1 MRVKR
6 SCEVTGILYRRCL
19 SQFIQ
24 VIDTG
29 DTRMTA
35 IKVLALDGPIL
46 IVNVYM
52 PVDYGTAEC
61 VEAYNDACTNIVSLD
76 QESEAVCLMVLGDFN
91 CDCGKPGRFRD
102 GFSQF
107 MLDNDLVCSDTKR
120 LDGVFTYCKDDG
132 SCTSWIDHVV
142 CSKLLDVRICDISVH
157 YEYISS
163 DHKPLTVTLSD
174 VCCEACHVDTAEL
187 YPCVTRYDW
196 SNANINLYQQRLCNA
211 LSTVSI
217 PSCLLEC
224 KSNCCADTHTSY
236 IDRYYNDVISCIC
249 LATKSCIP
257 SLNAKC
263 NAYNMPGWSDHVNEK
278 HEKARAAFLEWAAR
292 GKPRTGPAH
301 LHMCRTR
308 AALNMQ

>member
-1 MRVKR
+1 MQVFSFKFYHFVCVR
-6 SCEVTGILYRRCL
+6 SPYRMAHFCPPNTFMYFTLGANPKNMNPILYRRCL

-35 IKVLALDGPIL
+35 IKVLALDGSIL

-61 VEAYNDACTNIVSLD
+61 VEAYNDACSNIVSLY

-91 CDCGKPGRFRD
+91 CNCGKPGRFHD
-102 GFSQF
+102 VFSQF

-142 CSKLLDVRICDISVH
+142 CSKPLDAKICDITVH

-174 VCCEACHVDTAEL
+174 VCCEACHVDTAE
-187 YPCVTRYDW
+187 
-196 SNANINLYQQRLCNA
+196 
-211 LSTVSI
+211 
-217 PSCLLEC
+217 
-224 KSNCCADTHTSY
+224 
-236 IDRYYNDVISCIC
+236 
-249 LATKSCIP
+249 
-257 SLNAKC
+257 
-263 NAYNMPGWSDHVNEK
+263 
-278 HEKARAAFLEWAAR
+278 F
-292 GKPRTGPAH
+292 
-301 LHMCRTR
+301 
-308 AALNMQ
+308 